1 MSEETRQPVVAEAQ
15 VQTVEEEAAGIL
27 ERMVVIIAENL
38 AATEQQREYLEQA
51 RKVAERW
58 EAAIAE
64 VNANRDALL
73 AKLETEAQELGLQAR
88 QTIKTEHGTIKY
100 RKGALRITYNAKDLD
115 AVAKLP
121 EHVWLLEYRTESQG
135 APSVTVIPEG

>member
-27 ERMVVIIAENL
+27 ERMVVIITENL
-38 AATEQQREYLEQA
+38 AATEQQREYLEHA
-51 RKVAERW
+51 HNTVKKW

-64 VNANRDALL
+64 VNANRDTLL
-73 AKLETEAQELGLQAR
+73 AALEAEAKGLGLQVAR
-88 QTIKTEHGTIKY
+88 TIKTTYGTIKY